1 MIKINLLGDDTA
13 VDQSGALQVGA
24 FAVSIVV
31 LLGICFMLNQSAG
44 THVAELEDRKLTLE
58 GELERLKKTTKEV
71 RELEKKRA
79 DLKNRLAVIAMLKR
93 SKTGPVRVLDDLNLA
108 LPERSWVVSLSE
120 KTGNMNVNGFA
131 LDNQTIAELMKSLE
145 KSEFFRKVS
154 LGQTK
159 QATKKGVK
167 VKEFTLKTTI
177 SYSGSLRLDPGR
189 KENSGKKS

>member
-177 SYSGSLRLDPGR
+177 SYSGSCLLYTSDAADDP
-189 KENSGKKS
+189 